1 MPVTARR
8 VGRPRSDDRDRAIL
22 DAALALLVEDG
33 FAGMSIE
40 GIAARAG
47 VGKTTVYR
55 RWKNKAEVVVEA
67 LRGHVCHDMPLPD
80 TGDVR
85 RDLVS
90 MYEAMQQSLNGADGT
105 IMTAF
110 TAEKFRHPEL
120 RDEFDRTFVAVR
132 RAHMRRLVQQGI
144 ATGELAPNTDVELV
158 ADVGPALLWHRF
170 TMKHGRIDRDLPKRI
185 IDQFLPRCDAP
196 RHSPPSQMA
205 TSVPRRR

>member
-1 MPVTARR
+1 MTPVASRR

-22 DAALALLVEDG
+22 DAALALLVDDG

-67 LRGHVCHDMPLPD
+67 LRAHVCDEMPLPD

-85 RDLVS
+85 RDLAA
-90 MYEAMQQSLNGADGT
+90 MYRAMQQSLHGSDGT
-105 IMTAF
+105 IMAAF

-120 RDEFDRTFVAVR
+120 RDEFDRTFVAER
-132 RAHMRRLVQQGI
+132 RAHMRRLVQRGI
-144 ATGELAPNTDVELV
+144 ATGELAPTTDVDLV
-158 ADVGPALLWHRF
+158 AELGPALLWHRF
-170 TMKHGRIDRDLPKRI
+170 TMKHDRIDRDLPERI
-185 IDQFLPRCDAP
+185 IQQFLPPSDRAYATKQA
-196 RHSPPSQMA
+196 RAHS
-205 TSVPRRR
+205 